1 MNIKKINIKGKTL
14 EELQTFFEEIN
25 EDKFRATQ
33 VFQWLYQKRVDSFDE
48 MTNLSKSL
56 RNILKQIASIEQLKL
71 VETQTSSKTSTTKFV
86 FKCEDDSLI
95 ESVLIPDQDRLTLC
109 LSTQVGC
116 PLDCQFCATGQMGY
130 KRNLTVF
137 EIIDQFIQT
146 SKYFDRQIT
155 NIVYMGM
162 GEPFLNYENTIKS
175 LSIFSSDLAFDISAK
190 KITVSTAGIPDKIK
204 DFAHQPFKG
213 KLAFSL
219 HSTDEEVRSLIMP
232 INKKYSL
239 KQNIEALEYFYKQ
252 TKRRITF
259 EYILLKGINDSD
271 KDIQGLT
278 KLCKRIPS
286 KINIIPFNSIAHT
299 NPKGFGATLEP
310 TSQEE
315 FDEFVE
321 KLRRNNI
328 TVFVRNT
335 KGSDIAGACGQL
347 ATKIIRRSNL
357 KQLI

>member
-1 MNIKKINIKGKTL
+1 
-14 EELQTFFEEIN
+14 
-25 EDKFRATQ
+25 
-33 VFQWLYQKRVDSFDE
+33 

-56 RNILKQIASIEQLKL
+56 RNRLKQIASIEQLKL
-71 VETQTSSKTSTTKFV
+71 LETKTSPKTSTTKFV
-86 FKCEDDSLI
+86 FQCDDGSLI

-130 KRNLTVF
+130 KRNLSVF
-137 EIIDQFIQT
+137 EIIDQFIQA
-146 SKYFDRQIT
+146 SKYSDRPIT

-162 GEPFLNYENTIKS
+162 GEPFLNYENTLKS
-175 LSIFSSDLAFDISAK
+175 LSIFSSELAFDISAK
-190 KITVSTAGIPDKIK
+190 KITVSTAGIPDKII

-219 HSTDEEVRSLIMP
+219 HSTDEEIRSLIMP

-259 EYILLKGINDSD
+259 EYILLKDVNDSD
-271 KDIQGLT
+271 KDVQGLT

-299 NPKGFGATLEP
+299 NPKGLGATLQP
-310 TSQEE
+310 TSLEE

-321 KLRRNNI
+321 KLRKNNL
-328 TVFVRNT
+328 TVFVRKAKEEKLLLMEPYW
-335 KGSDIAGACGQL
+335 KGHHFL
-347 ATKIIRRSNL
+347 
-357 KQLI
+357 LIS

>member
-1 MNIKKINIKGKTL
+1 MERNKINLKGKTL
-14 EELQTFFEEIN
+14 QELEEFFESIN
-25 EDKFRATQ
+25 ESRYRAKQ
-33 VFQWLYQKRVDSFDE
+33 VFQWLYQKKVDSFVE

-56 RNILKQIASIEQLKL
+56 REQLKQIATISSLELIEI
-71 VETQTSSKTSTTKFV
+71 QTSPKTDTRKFI
-86 FKCEDDSLI
+86 FKCGDNSLI

-130 KRNLTVF
+130 KRNLSVF

-146 SKYFDRQIT
+146 SKHSDNPIT

-162 GEPFLNYENTIKS
+162 GEPFLNYENTLKS
-175 LSIFSSDLAFDISAK
+175 LSIFSSDLAFDISAR
-190 KITVSTAGIPDKIK
+190 KITVSTVGIPSKII
-204 DFAHQPFKG
+204 DFANQPFKG

-219 HSTDEEVRSLIMP
+219 HSTNEEIRSLIMP

-252 TKRRITF
+252 TRRRITF
-259 EYILLKGINDSD
+259 EYILLKGINASD
-271 KDIQGLT
+271 KDVQGLI
-278 KLCKRIPS
+278 KLSKQIPS
-286 KINIIPFNSIAHT
+286 KINIIPFNSIAHI
-299 NPKGFGATLEP
+299 NPKGLGAKLQP

-321 KLRRNNI
+321 KLRRNNV

-335 KGSDIAGACGQL
+335 KGNDIAGACGQL
-347 ATKIIRRSNL
+347 ATKILKRS
-357 KQLI
+357 KSLISN

>member
-1 MNIKKINIKGKTL
+1 
-14 EELQTFFEEIN
+14 
-25 EDKFRATQ
+25 
-33 VFQWLYQKRVDSFDE
+33 

-56 RNILKQIASIEQLKL
+56 RNRLKQIASIEQLKL
-71 VETQTSSKTSTTKFV
+71 LETKTSPKTSTTKFV
-86 FKCEDDSLI
+86 FQCDDGSLI

-130 KRNLTVF
+130 KRNLSVF
-137 EIIDQFIQT
+137 EIIDQFIQA
-146 SKYFDRQIT
+146 SKYSDRPIT

-162 GEPFLNYENTIKS
+162 GEPFLNYENTLKS
-175 LSIFSSDLAFDISAK
+175 LSIFSSELAFDISAK
-190 KITVSTAGIPDKIK
+190 KITVSTAGIPDKII

-219 HSTDEEVRSLIMP
+219 HSTDEEIRSLIMP

-259 EYILLKGINDSD
+259 EYILLKDVNDSD
-271 KDIQGLT
+271 KDVQGLT

-299 NPKGFGATLEP
+299 NPKGLGATLQP
-310 TSQEE
+310 TSLEE

-321 KLRRNNI
+321 KLRKNNL

-347 ATKIIRRSNL
+347 ATKIIRKSQL
-357 KQLI
+357 KLST